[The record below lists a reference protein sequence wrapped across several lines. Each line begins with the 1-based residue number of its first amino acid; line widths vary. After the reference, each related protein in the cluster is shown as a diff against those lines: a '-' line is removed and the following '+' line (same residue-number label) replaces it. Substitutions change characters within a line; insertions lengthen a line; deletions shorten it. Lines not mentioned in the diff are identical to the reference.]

1 MIEHYIWSSLR
12 RRKLWGVKCRSTRL
26 HITYN
31 EFNDVSHK
39 TRFLITC
46 KGHIGSLHLRT
57 FYSFTMQAPQVCH
70 KDENL
75 DEVTDDIISNEPF
88 LSCTW
93 SVVSFNILSM
103 DEYAIKTLFTFY
115 LRLPLLNAIVDY
127 EESPISRT
135 DFHAILSGFNYIL
148 AVG

>member
-1 MIEHYIWSSLR
+1 
-12 RRKLWGVKCRSTRL
+12 
-26 HITYN
+26 
-31 EFNDVSHK
+31 
-39 TRFLITC
+39 
-46 KGHIGSLHLRT
+46 
-57 FYSFTMQAPQVCH
+57 
-70 KDENL
+70 
-75 DEVTDDIISNEPF
+75 
-88 LSCTW
+88 
-93 SVVSFNILSM
+93 M

>member
-1 MIEHYIWSSLR
+1 
-12 RRKLWGVKCRSTRL
+12 
-26 HITYN
+26 
-31 EFNDVSHK
+31 
-39 TRFLITC
+39 
-46 KGHIGSLHLRT
+46 
-57 FYSFTMQAPQVCH
+57 MQAPQVCH

-93 SVVSFNILSM
+93 SVVSFNILSSM
-103 DEYAIKTLFTFY
+103 DEYPIKTLFAFY
-115 LRLPLLNAIVDY
+115 LRLIKGFPLLNAIVDY

-135 DFHAILSGFNYIL
+135 DFHAILSGFKYIL